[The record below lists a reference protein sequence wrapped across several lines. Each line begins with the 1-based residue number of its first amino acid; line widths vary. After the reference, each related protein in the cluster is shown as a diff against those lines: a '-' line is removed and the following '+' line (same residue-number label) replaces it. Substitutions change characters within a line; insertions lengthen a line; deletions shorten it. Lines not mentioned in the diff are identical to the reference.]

1 MLPQLPA
8 IVQVQHDKSR
18 ATRHNPGRF
27 EGEVSLPPGPGL
39 PPRSNALVRLRA
51 RLAACDRYDLAVG
64 ALIAVLVVLVFATF
78 DSYAISNDEE
88 VQQRYGE
95 LIIAY
100 YASGFTDQALF
111 HYANPVSYTHLTLPT
126 NREV

>member
-1 MLPQLPA
+1 MVPQMLA
-8 IVQVQHDKSR
+8 IVQVQHDKTP
-18 ATRHNPGRF
+18 AARHNPARF
-27 EGEVSLPPGPGL
+27 EGEASLPPGPGL

-51 RLAACDRYDLAVG
+51 RLAARLNACDRYDLAVG
-64 ALIAVLVVLVFATF
+64 ALIAVLVVLVLATF
-78 DSYAISNDEE
+78 ESYAISNDEE

-111 HYANPVSYTHLTLPT
+111 HYVNLYL
-126 NREV
+126 